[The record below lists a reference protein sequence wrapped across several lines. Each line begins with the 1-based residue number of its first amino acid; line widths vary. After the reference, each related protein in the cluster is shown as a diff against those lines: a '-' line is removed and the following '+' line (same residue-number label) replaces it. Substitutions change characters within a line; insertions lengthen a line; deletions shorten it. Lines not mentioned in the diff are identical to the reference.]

1 MRRTVLYSGFIGRL
15 VVMTVSASLAI
26 VILSATA
33 FAQGNASQDQYT
45 NEPTQSDPSTAP
57 ATETPGPESTASASP
72 DASKKSPTPDSTAP
86 ATDPPTSEP
95 TTAPATETPA
105 PDSTAPGTETPA
117 PDTTAPSAPNASQEC
132 PWEPI
137 QPGEIQGFSGC
148 PWHRELPGG
157 SQDLGNG
164 QCYDTHLGVTY
175 SCSGESQTPNPGG
188 PGGQT
193 PNPGHPGIQTPNPL
207 DPGIQTP
214 NPGSAGGS
222 NSGGSNIIRQI
233 ETFLGSI
240 LTGGNLQKQGPHDQQ
255 KYGSIIPFIDLLNPM
270 NVGLITGVVDLLNPI
285 IGALQGNSPKIDKT
299 GGLLTGIA
307 DLLRPIFGAGQGESA
322 KIDETGQN
330 KGDKVEPVGRGPVD
344 ANYCKQFPSDSR
356 CRGGEQKPPTTEK
369 EQTPPTTKNVDANY
383 CRQFPNDS
391 RCRGGEQKEPT
402 TKKEQ
407 TPPTTKPDSTIS
419 TKYDEFERTWNEQEV
434 ECSDADNRNQC
445 VDVSCEW
452 VAALGYPFET
462 TIRQGKAHQIFTTPK
477 SETDEYFDRIDLE
490 ATPGVVPQK
499 GDLVVWEA
507 SFNGSPSD
515 GAGHVGIA
523 TGRPTGDP
531 NTFEVLQQNDP
542 PGSPAHLTI
551 YSYNH
556 VLGWLRPKPKV

>member
-26 VILSATA
+26 VILSATG

-45 NEPTQSDPSTAP
+45 NESTQSDPSTAP
-57 ATETPGPESTASASP
+57 ATDAPGPDSTAPASP
-72 DASKKSPTPDSTAP
+72 DASQKSPTPDSTAP

-117 PDTTAPSAPNASQEC
+117 PDSTAPSAPNASQEC

-233 ETFLGSI
+233 ESFLGSI

-255 KYGSIIPFIDLLNPM
+255 KYGSIRPIIDLLNPM
-270 NVGLITGVVDLLNPI
+270 NVGLITGVVDLLNPL
-285 IGALQGNSPKIDKT
+285 IGVLQGDSAKIDET
-299 GGLLTGIA
+299 GGLLTRIA
-307 DLLRPIFGAGQGESA
+307 DLLRPIIGAGQGGSA

-344 ANYCKQFPSDSR
+344 ASYCK
-356 CRGGEQKPPTTEK
+356 
-369 EQTPPTTKNVDANY
+369 
-383 CRQFPNDS
+383 QFPNDS
-391 RCRGGEQKEPT
+391 RCQGGD
-402 TKKEQ
+402 Q
-407 TPPTTKPDSTIS
+407 TNTGALP
-419 TKYDEFERTWNEQEV
+419 DEFKEAQDAQVGCMLAFAPHVGGGADIVYTSIHSQHPYKAVQLGVPEVLKHAEKLNDIEVLIKHGVTPEALKSIATAGNVASIAMSIPDCIKFGKDSGLIGEYGLTKDLGINKLTEMLGISPDPSDTSKGGGIILSCNQFPGQSVDEIQKNCQEV
-434 ECSDADNRNQC
+434 NQNQ
-445 VDVSCEW
+445 S
-452 VAALGYPFET
+452 GP
-462 TIRQGKAHQIFTTPK
+462 
-477 SETDEYFDRIDLE
+477 
-490 ATPGVVPQK
+490 
-499 GDLVVWEA
+499 
-507 SFNGSPSD
+507 
-515 GAGHVGIA
+515 
-523 TGRPTGDP
+523 
-531 NTFEVLQQNDP
+531 
-542 PGSPAHLTI
+542 
-551 YSYNH
+551 
-556 VLGWLRPKPKV
+556 

>member
-45 NEPTQSDPSTAP
+45 NEPPQSDPSTAP
-57 ATETPGPESTASASP
+57 ATDAPGPDSTAPASP
-72 DASKKSPTPDSTAP
+72 NASQKSPTPDSTAP

-117 PDTTAPSAPNASQEC
+117 PDSTAPSAPNASQEC

-148 PWHRELPGG
+148 PWHRELPDG

-214 NPGSAGGS
+214 NPGHAGSS

-233 ETFLGSI
+233 RSFLGSI
-240 LTGGNLQKQGPHDQQ
+240 LTGGNLQKQGPRDQQ
-255 KYGSIIPFIDLLNPM
+255 KYSSIRPMIRPIIGLLNPM
-270 NVGLITGVVDLLNPI
+270 NVGLITGVVELRNPI
-285 IGALQGNSPKIDKT
+285 IGALQGDSPKIDKT

-307 DLLRPIFGAGQGESA
+307 DVLRQIIGAGQGESA
-322 KIDETGQN
+322 KPVISPDPPKGLINRLTTKEGRDAVSACLETGGPAAEVVGDIPVDQAIFFIKVVFPLYLDQRLDPPKGLAN
-330 KGDKVEPVGRGPVD
+330 KALTNDEARQGLMDMLVTNADKHQLLTVFGTPPGAMDHPPISDLIKGADLLTDDDPSNDAAGQQHFTDYNNSFRNSFPGLHVLKGISILLTSEDSNDTDAALQEFTRFFDQKNRDRLLAQVGKDYTDNVGR
-344 ANYCKQFPSDSR
+344 CF
-356 CRGGEQKPPTTEK
+356 
-369 EQTPPTTKNVDANY
+369 TKS
-383 CRQFPNDS
+383 Q
-391 RCRGGEQKEPT
+391 
-402 TKKEQ
+402 
-407 TPPTTKPDSTIS
+407 
-419 TKYDEFERTWNEQEV
+419 
-434 ECSDADNRNQC
+434 
-445 VDVSCEW
+445 
-452 VAALGYPFET
+452 
-462 TIRQGKAHQIFTTPK
+462 
-477 SETDEYFDRIDLE
+477 
-490 ATPGVVPQK
+490 
-499 GDLVVWEA
+499 
-507 SFNGSPSD
+507 
-515 GAGHVGIA
+515 
-523 TGRPTGDP
+523 
-531 NTFEVLQQNDP
+531 
-542 PGSPAHLTI
+542 
-551 YSYNH
+551 
-556 VLGWLRPKPKV
+556 